1 MYSACLK
8 IERAPGLR
16 GWQEHVCDERGDG
29 LGPVLDVSL
38 STGSYMYPLRNA
50 GSRYRDCES
59 PLRELKSVVRS
70 RTALRLPLLEV
81 VHSYMT

>member
-1 MYSACLK
+1 
-8 IERAPGLR
+8 
-16 GWQEHVCDERGDG
+16 
-29 LGPVLDVSL
+29 
-38 STGSYMYPLRNA
+38 MYPLRNA

-81 VHSYMT
+81 VHSYMTIDLKALDTSR